1 MKKGAYFTII
11 LLLSLQ
17 VFGQESSH
25 NNVWTRI
32 SLIYP
37 SSDQFKVEAEL
48 QKRWQ
53 NEISLDNSKNPFQE
67 DLMNSVRLWA
77 NYKYNSK
84 FNFSVSPFAYF
95 QHTSIISKESDKS
108 KAKSYEVRYTIA
120 SDFKQKILNKTYF
133 FDRLALEY
141 RNFKNNNIDNV
152 IRLRNKAG
160 IKYEFNSKWTI
171 TAFDEYFVN
180 LNSEDHKHLFDHN
193 RIGLLGNYSPT
204 KALKMEFG
212 YITISRLPKNKDE
225 LMHENN
231 FLVMLYYTFNQNKK

>member
-1 MKKGAYFTII
+1 MTVLPLFSQNG
-11 LLLSLQ
+11 
-17 VFGQESSH
+17 SH
-25 NNVWTRI
+25 NNVWSRVSI
-32 SLIYP
+32 SN
-37 SSDQFKVEAEL
+37 QFSEKFKTEAEF

-53 NEISLDNSKNPFQE
+53 NDISLDNSKNPFQE

-77 NYKYNSK
+77 HYKYNSK

-95 QHTSIISKESDKS
+95 QPTSIISKESDKLKS
-108 KAKSYEVRYTIA
+108 KTYEVRYTIA
-120 SDFKQKILNKTYF
+120 SDFKQKLINKTYF

-141 RNFKNNNIDNV
+141 RDFKNNNNDNV

-160 IKYEFNSKWTI
+160 LKYEFNSKWTI
-171 TAFDEYFVN
+171 TAFDEYFLN
-180 LNSEDHKHLFDHN
+180 LNSEDHKHLYDHN
-193 RIGLLGNYSPT
+193 RIGFLGNYSPT

-212 YITISRLPKNKDE
+212 YIAISRLPKNKDE